1 MSGGVDSSVAA
12 FLIKNG
18 GDECAGAIMR
28 LLAQSAEEDAA
39 RSVAERLGIPFHIFP
54 LECEF
59 RENVIKPFIDAYRA
73 GLTPNPC
80 VDCNRS
86 MKFGKFL
93 ELARGLGMSHIA
105 TGHYAVVE
113 RDAASG
119 RWLLRRGADLKK
131 DQSYVLWTLTQEQLS
146 RTLLPLGSLSKEEA
160 REIAEAQ
167 GFSNAHKKESQDI
180 CFVPDGDYAAFIR
193 ETTGRADEPGKFV
206 DESGRVIGGH
216 KGLIHYT
223 IGQRRG
229 LGLSLRDPLYVRAK
243 NAADNTVA
251 LCPESGLYSKTL
263 TASRANFITVE
274 KLNRPARVRAKIRYR
289 APERPATVE
298 QLSEDKIR
306 IEFDEPQRAITP
318 GQSVVL
324 YDGDYVV
331 GGGVID

>member
-12 FLIKNG
+12 FLIKDG

-39 RSVAERLGIPFHIFP
+39 RSVAERLSIPFHVFP

-146 RTLLPLGSLSKEEA
+146 RTLLPLGSLSKDDA
-160 REIAEAQ
+160 REIAEEQ

-193 ETTGRADEPGKFV
+193 ETTGRANEPGKFV

-229 LGLSLRDPLYVRAK
+229 LGLSLREPLYVRAK
-243 NAADNTVA
+243 NATDNTVA

-274 KLNRPARVRAKIRYR
+274 KLDRPARVRAKIRYR
-289 APERPATVE
+289 APEQPATVE